1 MKIVIYQPLS
11 LPTQKNTPCIKFGT
25 HLLYKKSHISTKR
38 LLLLFSH
45 SVVSDSFW
53 DPGTIAHQAPLSLG
67 FSRQESWSRLPL
79 PSPRDLPDLGIEP
92 EFPALAGGFF
102 TTEPSEKP
110 LQRNACMLKSLQLCP
125 TLCDPGDHSSVH
137 GVLQARTLDWV
148 VMPFSRESSGPRD
161 ETSHLLCLLH
171 WRAGSLPLAPP
182 GISFTKKKAISELA
196 QQTGDKKFKCPGLG
210 FTSGPCELRPVTW
223 RLIRGP

>member
-25 HLLYKKSHISTKR
+25 HLLYKKAISLQRDCCCCLVTQSCPT
-38 LLLLFSH
+38 LSGT
-45 SVVSDSFW
+45 
-53 DPGTIAHQAPLSLG
+53 PGTIAHQAPLSLR

-79 PSPRDLPDLGIEP
+79 PSPGDLPDLGIEP

-182 GISFTKKKAISELA
+182 GISFTKKKQSL
-196 QQTGDKKFKCPGLG
+196 
-210 FTSGPCELRPVTW
+210 S
-223 RLIRGP
+223 